1 MHILSANMPLSPLAT
16 AHSAAISPDGRYLAL
31 SARTRGAVWDLATGK
46 QIFLVRG
53 FRSSWW
59 TPDGKLLAEFT
70 STDKEHP
77 AVIGELT
84 PEPRLAKNMTYK
96 LPDQA
101 HLENNHLI
109 EWKSAN
115 KKVWTLTAYS
125 PADLAVKW
133 TRQFPE
139 GRPGYTINY
148 GDTELIFSDLL
159 QSSAAKEKIRSNPI
173 LKEQADA
180 IKQKPAGR
188 LIEIVNA
195 EDGAVR
201 AQVVV
206 EVPLTYEGVDGFN
219 RVGDLLY
226 LSTGDNRTIVYSLK
240 TGVQLRQLYG
250 SVVAADTASQI
261 ICTYNRR
268 NETTVSDKTGAELL
282 HLTLDSPIRFAELRN
297 HGTQLLVLTADQR
310 VATYTIPNKTHIT
323 TASDLR

>member
-1 MHILSANMPLSPLAT
+1 
-16 AHSAAISPDGRYLAL
+16 
-31 SARTRGAVWDLATGK
+31 VWDLATGK

-96 LPDQA
+96 LPEQA

-109 EWKSAN
+109 EWKSKN

-159 QSSAAKEKIRSNPI
+159 QSSAAKEKLRSNPI

-201 AQVVV
+201 AQIVV

-240 TGVQLRQLYG
+240 TGVQVRQLYG

-282 HLTLDSPIRFAELRN
+282 HLTLDSPSALPSSATTESRSQFGGLHQRLLDMLVPLFGDRHSNELVRGASLRAAEPAIAD
-297 HGTQLLVLTADQR
+297 GLLDRLEARD
-310 VATYTIPNKTHIT
+310 I
-323 TASDLR
+323 SDLKSPG